1 MTPNSTDAD
10 MPNRIDRL
18 ARLSLLLAL
27 AVALSGVV
35 LRDSQ
40 TAPFWGGL
48 LLAFGEAAL
57 VGGLADWF
65 AVRALFVHPFGL
77 PFPHTAIIPR
87 NRLRIVREIRSLVLT
102 EWLPRPLLIGKIQGY
117 DFVDQA
123 LVPLLK
129 GLEPQLREGLR
140 TVARDGLAV
149 VDLQPLAEPL
159 ARGLGGAADN
169 QRVRTFL
176 SEIVS
181 RAREG
186 NWLEP
191 LMRALVVRLEQWAD
205 SPPSQAAIRER
216 LERAA
221 DTYQDRG
228 WFKSLTFQVAQV
240 FGGIDLDEAT
250 ALLQR
255 EIKQFAA
262 EQLGE
267 AGQLRQVVRDGL
279 AEVEQR
285 LREEPDYLAD
295 LSQYVAAISQEH
307 ALTGLLGPVLET
319 LRLQA
324 LRSLENPASPLLVP
338 VFDVLNRFVVS
349 RVVTDATLR
358 DTVNGWCRRLAG
370 ALVER
375 HHEVIGTLVEEQLS
389 RLSDDRLTALLE
401 ARVGEDLNWIRLNGT
416 FVGGLIGVALYLVF
430 ALLGPMV
437 RP

>member
-1 MTPNSTDAD
+1 
-10 MPNRIDRL
+10 MPNPIDRL
-18 ARLSLLLAL
+18 ARQSLLLAL
-27 AVALSGVV
+27 LMAMLGVL
-35 LRDSQ
+35 LRDSHV
-40 TAPFWGGL
+40 APFWGGL

-123 LVPLLK
+123 LVSLLK

-149 VDLQPLAEPL
+149 IDLHPLAGPL
-159 ARGLGGAADN
+159 ARGLASAADN
-169 QRVRTFL
+169 QRVRAFL
-176 SEIVS
+176 AEIIT

-205 SPPSQAAIRER
+205 LPASQAAIRER

-228 WFKSLTFQVAQV
+228 WFKSLTFQFAQV

-250 ALLQR
+250 TLLQR
-255 EIKQFAA
+255 EIKQFAN
-262 EQLGE
+262 EQLSE

-279 AEVEQR
+279 GEVERR
-285 LREEPDYLAD
+285 LREDPDYLAD
-295 LSQYVAAISQEH
+295 LSQYVVAISQED
-307 ALTGLLGPVLET
+307 ALAGLLGPVLET

-324 LRSLENPASPLLVP
+324 LRSLESPTSPLLVP
-338 VFDVLNRFVVS
+338 VFDILHRLTE
-349 RVVTDATLR
+349 RVGDDASLR
-358 DTVNGWCRRLAG
+358 DTVNGWCRRLAIT
-370 ALVER
+370 LVER
-375 HHEVIGTLVEEQLS
+375 HHDVIGTLVEEQLS
-389 RLSDDRLTALLE
+389 RLSDERLTALLE

-416 FVGGLIGVALYLVF
+416 FVGGLIGVVLYLLF
-430 ALLGPMV
+430 ALLGLLV